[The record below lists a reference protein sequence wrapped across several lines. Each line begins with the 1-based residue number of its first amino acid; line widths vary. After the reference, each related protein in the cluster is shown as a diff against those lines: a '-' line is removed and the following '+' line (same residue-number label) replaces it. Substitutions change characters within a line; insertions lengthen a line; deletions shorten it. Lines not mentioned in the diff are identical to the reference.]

1 MKTLQQ
7 KLKIQESLAKED
19 FKVAKYSRFDSR
31 NKKRGRHKTQSQN
44 KDIRIKNTDK
54 TKKPYLLSPE
64 FMVEYDYN
72 EGENNGHKQL
82 KQSNS
87 Y

>member
-1 MKTLQQ
+1 M
-7 KLKIQESLAKED
+7 
-19 FKVAKYSRFDSR
+19 
-31 NKKRGRHKTQSQN
+31 
-44 KDIRIKNTDK
+44 
-54 TKKPYLLSPE
+54 KKPYLLSPE